1 MKQKDPS
8 WQVRT
13 APRLL
18 AAHYWPNLFRLLSN
32 PKFYLSAPIII
43 YLLVT
48 LVLPITQLFS
58 LSFLPEGEFGL
69 THYSR
74 LFLSPVYLQV
84 LAITFKT
91 AAYTTLLAVV
101 GGYPVAYLITF
112 APPKFKSSLLFWVLL
127 PFWTSFLVRT
137 FGWMVLLGRNGM
149 LNQMLALTKMTDA
162 PLNLLYHFPA
172 VLTGMVHAMMPLAIL
187 TMLSVMKNIDRTL
200 PRAALTLGA
209 KPARAFW
216 TVYFPLSLPGVAAA
230 ALMVF
235 VTSIG
240 FFITPALLGGRKEIM
255 MTQIIMD
262 QIQSTLNWGFAG
274 AVSMLLLVAVLA
286 VFFLYSRL
294 IGLSSLA
301 GERTTTTQQ
310 AARPTHLRIR
320 LAGYWIL
327 ERLADIFDGL
337 GSLWRHTVSWRTP
350 AYAKNPAKNRHLSGK
365 QGWALRI
372 AALAMLA
379 FLMAPILVMIPISFT
394 ESRAIDWPPRG
405 FSLQW
410 YDAIFHSPN
419 WSHAAIRSILIG
431 ISTGVLSMLIGAP
444 AAFLLSR
451 SGFRWKVAL
460 LGFILTPMIVPRMI
474 LAIGFF
480 YLFAKLG
487 LVGSMFGLVLGHTTI
502 ALPYVVITIMAVLK
516 NYDTQLD
523 AAAQSLGANRFK
535 TLRYITFPILSA
547 GLASAFLFAFA
558 TSFDELT
565 IALFVT
571 GGLSATLPKQFWDE
585 ITLNV
590 SPTIAA
596 VSTCLFF
603 FVAIIIGCADR
614 LRRRSV
620 Q

>member
-1 MKQKDPS
+1 MRQTELSGPALTNERARLVRS
-8 WQVRT
+8 W
-13 APRLL
+13 RLL
-18 AAHYWPNLFRLLSN
+18 LRGLCD
-32 PKFYLSAPIII
+32 PKFYLGAPIIF
-43 YLLVT
+43 YLLLT
-48 LVLPITQLFS
+48 LALPIAQLLG
-58 LSFLPEGEFGL
+58 LSFQPEGKLGL
-69 THYSR
+69 AHYGR

-91 AAYTTLLAVV
+91 AAYTTLFAVV

-112 APPKFKSSLLFWVLL
+112 APSKFKSSLLFWVLL

-149 LNQMLALTKMTDA
+149 VNQILTRTGMTEA

-172 VLTGMVHAMMPLAIL
+172 VLTGMIHAMMPLAIL

-200 PRAALTLGA
+200 PRASLTLGA

-216 TVYFPLSLPGVAAA
+216 TIYFPLSLPGVAAA

-286 VFFLYSRL
+286 VFVLYSRL

-301 GERTTTTQQ
+301 GEKAT
-310 AARPTHLRIR
+310 AAQRAPGHAHMQLRS
-320 LAGYWIL
+320 AGYWVL

-337 GSLWRHTVSWRTP
+337 GSLWRLAFSWSDRIRLKKS
-350 AYAKNPAKNRHLSGK
+350 AKKRPQPEK
-365 QGWALRI
+365 QGWVLRI
-372 AALAMLA
+372 VAIAMLA
-379 FLMAPILVMIPISFT
+379 FLIAPILVMIPISFT

-410 YDAIFHSPN
+410 YEAVFESPN
-419 WSHAAIRSILIG
+419 WSHAALRSILIG
-431 ISTGVLSMLIGAP
+431 ISTGFLSMLIGTP
-444 AAFLLSR
+444 AAFLLAR
-451 SGFRWKVAL
+451 SNFRWKVAL

-516 NYDTQLD
+516 NYDVQLD
-523 AAAQSLGANRFK
+523 TAAQSLGASRLK

-620 Q
+620 K